1 MTKIISRHTFLHV
14 AITTIILTIV
24 LVFGAWLTQSL
35 RFIEVIIEKDV
46 SMTRYLSMIWL
57 LLPNLTS
64 IVLPVCTLLATVY
77 TLYKLMSE
85 NELIVYKSIGL
96 SNIQIASPFIC
107 WAALM
112 TAFCAGLNNYWGP
125 KSNEKFYNVRGE
137 ISREFSSGL
146 LRDGIF
152 NRIKDTVIYI
162 GSHTDSS
169 QLEGVYI
176 HERSKNG
183 KPAVTVYA
191 QHGFLIQEGEKN
203 TLYLFNGNRQSGDP
217 SQPSYNIAYFNEFK
231 YDLDFYK
238 NINAKV
244 KLHTTLSF
252 KDLLN
257 PPQDVNSG
265 SRIKMVVEAHK
276 RILNPFFVMIFVLFS
291 CAVMLG
297 GFHQRRGR
305 WKRNSFAVGASLALE
320 LGVIGILNS
329 LTKNPYAI
337 ILSYILSF
345 SVCIIS
351 IVWLMKP
358 EFVSRLFRK
367 KQENA

>member
-1 MTKIISRHTFLHV
+1 MPKIISRHSFLHV
-14 AITTIILTIV
+14 AVTTVILTIV

-46 SMTRYLSMIWL
+46 SMTRYLAMVWL

-64 IVLPVCTLLATVY
+64 VVLPVCTLLATVY
-77 TLYKLMSE
+77 TLYKLTAD
-85 NELIVYKSIGL
+85 NELVVYKSVGL
-96 SNIQIASPFIC
+96 SNIQIAAPFIL
-107 WAALM
+107 WAVLM

-146 LRDGIF
+146 LRDGVF

-162 GSHTDSS
+162 GSHTDSG

-176 HERSKNG
+176 HERAKDKQPS
-183 KPAVTVYA
+183 VTVYA
-191 QHGFLIQEGEKN
+191 QHGFMTQEGDKN

-217 SQPSYNIAYFNEFK
+217 SQSGYNIAYFNEFK

-252 KDLLN
+252 KDLIN
-257 PPQDVNSG
+257 PPMDVTSG
-265 SRIKMVVEAHK
+265 ARVKMIVEAHK

-291 CAVMLG
+291 CAVLLG

-305 WKRNSFAVGASLALE
+305 WKRNSAAVGLSLALE

-329 LTKNPYAI
+329 LTKNKYAI
-337 ILSYILSF
+337 LISYLLSLGVCAF
-345 SVCIIS
+345 SVI
-351 IVWLMKP
+351 WLMKP
-358 EFVSRLFRK
+358 EWITHLVKRK
-367 KQENA
+367 NADV

>member
-14 AITTIILTIV
+14 AITTIVLTVV

-64 IVLPVCTLLATVY
+64 IVLPVCTLLAAVY
-77 TLYKLMSE
+77 TLYKLSSE
-85 NELIVYKSIGL
+85 NELIVFKSVGL
-96 SNIQIASPFIC
+96 SNLQIAKPLIV
-107 WAALM
+107 WAVFM
-112 TAFCAGLNNYWGP
+112 TAFCAALNNHWGP

-146 LRDGIF
+146 LRDGVF

-162 GSHTDSS
+162 GSHTDSG

-176 HERSKNG
+176 HERSKNE

-191 QHGFLIQEGEKN
+191 QHGFMTQEGDKN

-257 PPQDVNSG
+257 PSQDITSG
-265 SRIKMVVEAHK
+265 TRTKMIVEAHK
-276 RILNPFFVMIFVLFS
+276 RILNPFFVMIFVFFS
-291 CAVMLG
+291 CAVMLS

-305 WKRNSFAVGASLALE
+305 WKRNVLAVGVSLAME
-320 LGVIGILNS
+320 LGVIGLLNS

-337 ILSYILSF
+337 ALSYTISLG
-345 SVCIIS
+345 VCIFS
-351 IVWLMKP
+351 IIWLTNP
-358 EFVSRLFRK
+358 GLISRLVRK
-367 KQENA
+367 KTTDA